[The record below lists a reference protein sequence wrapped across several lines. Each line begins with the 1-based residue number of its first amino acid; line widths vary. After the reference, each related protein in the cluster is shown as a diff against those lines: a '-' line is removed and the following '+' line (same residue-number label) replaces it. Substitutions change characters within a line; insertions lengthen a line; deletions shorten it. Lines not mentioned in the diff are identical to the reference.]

1 MEYTTKDLSRILD
14 VSTNTIRRFEGM
26 GYLSSDRN
34 EQNNYR
40 KFTHSDVEKLMYV
53 AKYRKVGFGHDDI
66 GEILQGDLESAIERF
81 QQKKDEIDAQIAHY
95 QAVSHMLKDD
105 IMLMKRVEEYG
116 SDVIE
121 LECSPMHYVLYQKRG
136 VLCEDKAQSKA
147 LHKFMSTCP
156 EFEYIYLFEQK
167 DMEAGKL
174 VYSEGVAANQKFTS
188 KYNVDVSSP
197 VESYERRPCILQ
209 FMRLPLYVKPEE
221 YGSAQEMHQQLFGA
235 FYDYMDK
242 HDLVQA
248 GDALGLKLGFAKEDD
263 REWQYVLMHMPVEK
277 KNKKNEKSY

>member
-53 AKYRKVGFGHDDI
+53 AKYRKVGFSHEEI
-66 GEILQGDLESAIERF
+66 SEILQEDRTAAIERF

-95 QAVSHMLKDD
+95 QAISHNLKDD
-105 IMLMKRVEEYG
+105 IILMKRVEEYG
-116 SDVIE
+116 SGVIE
-121 LECSPMHYVLYQKRG
+121 LECSPMHYVLYQRRG
-136 VLCEDKAQSKA
+136 VLCEDKTQSKA

-167 DMEAGKL
+167 DLEAGRL

-188 KYNVDVSSP
+188 KYNVDVEPP

-209 FMRLPLYVKPEE
+209 FMRVPLYVKSEE
-221 YGSAQEMHQQLFGA
+221 CGSAHEMHQYLFGA
-235 FYDYMDK
+235 FYDYMK
-242 HDLVQA
+242 EHDLVQV
-248 GDALGLKLGFAKEDD
+248 GDVLGLKLGFSREED

-277 KNKKNEKSY
+277 KK

>member
-14 VSTNTIRRFEGM
+14 VSTNTIRRFEGK

-53 AKYRKVGFGHDDI
+53 AKYRKVGFSHDDI

-105 IMLMKRVEEYG
+105 IILMKRVEEYG
-116 SDVIE
+116 SGVIE

-136 VLCEDKAQSKA
+136 VLCEDKAQSNA

-156 EFEYIYLFEQK
+156 EFEYIYFFEQE

-174 VYSEGVAANQKFTS
+174 IYSEGVAANQKFTS
-188 KYNVDVSSP
+188 KYNVDVAPP

-209 FMRLPLYVKPEE
+209 FMRLPLYVEPEE
-221 YGSAQEMHQQLFGA
+221 YGSIQKMYQQLFGA
-235 FYDYMDK
+235 FYDYMEE
-242 HDLVQA
+242 HDLVQV
-248 GDALGLKLGFAKEDD
+248 GDVLGLKLGFAKEED

-277 KNKKNEKSY
+277 NKKI